1 MGQRG
6 GMRRSDRYRGRAV
19 RAGRGES
26 LHDVLSALPAEA
38 LREVIAEALEQQGEG
53 PRGRLEEALLR
64 RVAAAGAGEGSAAP
78 PSARVDDVERFAAAA
93 QRVGWAD
100 PSEVDDAL
108 RQGITASLAGDHAS
122 ACAIFRALLIPMS
135 DGDIDLGQD
144 EMAEE
149 VLSVDLHDCAT
160 RYLAAVYM
168 TTPVEARADALVAAI
183 DEAYGL
189 SYFRDPVED
198 LQVAL
203 GGTLPDME
211 AFLPAWIA
219 RLEQDAKPVS
229 YWESQKERWLRA
241 AIGRRDGVAGL
252 ERIARTTRHPEAVQ
266 AWCDAVKAAGDGAKT
281 LRAYETSA
289 ALVTSEGWRGGFL
302 DGAALAA
309 QLLGRKDANKKLE
322 AAWLGEPS
330 LTRLLRWLLSGE
342 PTSATL
348 RKRAASALKA
358 SPTKAPR
365 LVGLLNVLV
374 GDIESAAKRLA
385 RAPGRGWSSSDHP
398 GHLLFP
404 VFAWLLGGAP
414 KGSVRA
420 ELAQVLLQ
428 PLDSEDDAGFGFLGE
443 VGPARGA
450 GPRLS
455 TPSVVDALQRAEVT
469 RHLTVQERGV
479 ALTAMKA
486 AATKRTD
493 GVLTEKRRRHYGHA
507 AALVACCVEL
517 EDGTGRDSGASPWAG
532 ALRTRASR
540 FPAFQ
545 EALRAPLAQVRGG
558 PGSVTEFGEDD
569 T

>member
-1 MGQRG
+1 
-6 GMRRSDRYRGRAV
+6 MRN
-19 RAGRGES
+19 
-26 LHDVLSALPAEA
+26 
-38 LREVIAEALEQQGEG
+38 
-53 PRGRLEEALLR
+53 
-64 RVAAAGAGEGSAAP
+64 
-78 PSARVDDVERFAAAA
+78 VDDVERFAAAA
-93 QRVGWAD
+93 QRAGWAD
-100 PSEVDDAL
+100 PSEVDDCL

-168 TTPVEARADALVAAI
+168 TTPVEGRADALVAAI

-189 SYFRDPVED
+189 SYFRDPVEE
-198 LQVAL
+198 LQAAL

-229 YWESQKERWLRA
+229 QWESQKERWLRA

-309 QLLGRKDANKKLE
+309 QVLGRKDAHTKLK

-330 LTRLLRWLLSGE
+330 LTRLLRWLFAGE

-365 LVGLLNVLV
+365 LVGFLNVLV
-374 GDIESAAKRLA
+374 GDIESAAQRLA
-385 RAPGRGWSSSDHP
+385 RAPGLGWSSSDHP

-414 KGSVRA
+414 TGSVRA
-420 ELAQVLLQ
+420 ELARVLLQ
-428 PLDSEDDAGFGFLGE
+428 PRDSEDGTGFAFLGE
-443 VGPARGA
+443 IGTKQDA

-455 TPSVVDALQRAEVT
+455 TPSVIDALQRAEVT
-469 RHLTVQERGV
+469 RRLTAQERGV

-493 GVLTEKRRRHYGHA
+493 GVLGEKRRRYYGHA

-517 EDGTGRDSGASPWAG
+517 EDGTGRASGTSPWAE
-532 ALRTRASR
+532 ALRARTSR

-545 EALRAPLAQVRGG
+545 EALRAPLARRG
-558 PGSVTEFGEDD
+558 PGSVDNPGTWTETEEDD